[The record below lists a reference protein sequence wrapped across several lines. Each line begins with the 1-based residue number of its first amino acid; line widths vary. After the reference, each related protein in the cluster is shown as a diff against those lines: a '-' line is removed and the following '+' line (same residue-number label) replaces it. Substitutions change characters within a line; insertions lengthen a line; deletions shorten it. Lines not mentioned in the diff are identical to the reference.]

1 MGKFINGVWIGI
13 GAGLLIAPMKGEEM
27 RHRLG
32 GNLQKLQSSFA
43 EKRQSSLSASPSS
56 GANALNDMERQT
68 SMRARSRNSTS
79 AGMKQ
84 PDMSSANRFNKSQD
98 KAT

>member
-32 GNLQKLQSSFA
+32 GNCKNCKLFC
-43 EKRQSSLSASPSS
+43 
-56 GANALNDMERQT
+56 
-68 SMRARSRNSTS
+68 
-79 AGMKQ
+79 
-84 PDMSSANRFNKSQD
+84 
-98 KAT
+98 